1 MAIVYA
7 DYVLPETSGIAEDLN
22 LGAAGD
28 SIVVPAGASLNL
40 NTPKDSGGNTI
51 FTSDGAG
58 NLSSMNSA
66 FTGSGKPVLITTN
79 GPFSNVTTSDFTT
92 GIDSTYKLYIFK
104 LINIHVDTDNVELRC
119 GFFSG
124 VNWATNKTSTMI
136 SVDNTEADTA
146 SWTQNVSYQNRDTNN
161 DVFLGY
167 GLGNE
172 AGENAAGEVR
182 LFWPS
187 NTTFFKNFTSKI
199 AYNMNSNGARYSMV
213 GGYCQQTPA
222 VTGVRFSLSSGTFD
236 GTIKMY
242 GIT

>member
-1 MAIVYA
+1 MSRVYS
-7 DYVLPETSGIAEDLN
+7 DTVLPEDSGVSQDLTLGTTGDTVQVTS
-22 LGAAGD
+22 
-28 SIVVPAGASLNL
+28 GASLNA
-40 NTPKDSGGNTI
+40 NTIKDSGGNTI

-146 SWTQNVSYQNRDTNN
+146 SWTQNNTYQNRDSNN

-172 AGENAAGEVR
+172 AGENAAGEFR
-182 LFWPS
+182 IFSPA
-187 NTTFFKNFTSKI
+187 NTTFFKSFTSKV
-199 AYNMNSNGARYSMV
+199 AYNMHGNGSRYSMV